1 LTLDSDVAWLARTR
15 PFNLLPREAVQLVAF
30 SCGKR
35 RFKSGEILFR
45 ADEAGDVG
53 YFLHSGAVLLSKRG
67 AGPGS
72 EKRVTAGALIG
83 ESALYAPITRR
94 VDARVAEDA
103 VVTPVSR
110 ETFRRMLAEFPAAAE
125 KVRAALAE
133 RAHSLVEGLDTAR
146 VRSLDAVGQK
156 PGVAP

>member
-1 LTLDSDVAWLARTR
+1 VTLDSDVARLARTR

-35 RFKSGEILFR
+35 RFKAGDFLFH

-53 YFLHSGAVLLSKRG
+53 YFLHSGAVLLLKKG
-67 AGPGS
+67 AGPDG

-83 ESALYAPITRR
+83 EIALYAPVTRR

-103 VVTPVSR
+103 VVIPVPR
-110 ETFRRMLAEFPAAAE
+110 ETFRRVLTEFPAAAD
-125 KVRAALAE
+125 KVRAELAG
-133 RAHSLVEGLDTAR
+133 RAQSLVEGLDAAR
-146 VRSLDAVGQK
+146 VRSLDAIAQK
-156 PGVAP
+156 PRTVP